1 LLDSERRS
9 ALKLQR
15 FDIGREAIKIVALL
29 TMTIDHVGAILYP
42 NDLTLRMVGRLS
54 FPLFCYLI
62 VLGLESTRSTTR
74 YFARLL
80 LFAFISQV
88 PYYFAF
94 GYQPL
99 ESLNIFFTLSLGV
112 LFLKLLFPLRRR
124 SLLSVFPIL
133 LSSVL
138 PFDYGW
144 YGIMLIGC
152 MYLLRTD
159 VISGVLPLI
168 LVNTLFLPVAP
179 VQVLSLFSV
188 PIILIHNGGALRI
201 EREINEKSPYLPL
214 IKSLFY
220 IYYPLHLALL
230 YLIK

>member
-1 LLDSERRS
+1 M
-9 ALKLQR
+9 
-15 FDIGREAIKIVALL
+15 IKIIALL

-42 NDLTLRMVGRLS
+42 GDLTLRLVGRLS

-62 VLGLESTRSTTR
+62 VLGLENTRSATR

-80 LFAFISQV
+80 LFAFISQI
-88 PYYFAF
+88 PYYMAF
-94 GYQPL
+94 GYEPL

-124 SLLSVFPIL
+124 SLLSIFPIL
-133 LSSVL
+133 LSSIL

-144 YGIMLIGC
+144 YGIIMIGC
-152 MYLLRTD
+152 MYMLRTD
-159 VISGVLPLI
+159 ALSGVLPLI
-168 LVNTLFLPVAP
+168 LLNILFLPMSP

-188 PIILIHNGGALRI
+188 PIILMHNGGALRI
-201 EREINEKSPYLPL
+201 ETEISEKSAYLPL
-214 IKSLFY
+214 IKYFFY

-230 YLIK
+230 YLVK